1 MAFSQTQRW
10 RHTVGI
16 ATLLA
21 VAAGTVNACGFLA
34 FGKLVANVTGH
45 ATSLGLSISG
55 APGTSAVVVGIWL
68 LAFLAGAM
76 VAGLLMRPLQRR
88 GWTFVYAP
96 PMALEL
102 VLLFTSMFLAD
113 WALRNDAWKPWTV
126 ALLLFAMGVQ
136 NATVTM
142 ASGAVVRTT
151 HLTGMLTDIGLN
163 VARLLSGIEGQER
176 RKASYSLGL
185 HTAIVAGFIGGAA
198 TGTFIWE
205 SFGFYT
211 INLAVFAVTTAMAY
225 DLLLHHREV
234 IERRIRKLH
243 ARRRVPHLS
252 HRTRNASTG
261 FHQIVGRATGPPA

>member
-1 MAFSQTQRW
+1 MAFSQAQRL

-16 ATLLA
+16 AALLA
-21 VAAGTVNACGFLA
+21 IAAGIVNATGFLA

-45 ATSLGLSISG
+45 ATAFGLAVAG
-55 APGTSAVVVGIWL
+55 TPGNSAAVVGAWL
-68 LAFLAGAM
+68 LAFLGGAM

-113 WALRNDAWKPWTV
+113 WAIQDIAWKPWAV
-126 ALLLFAMGVQ
+126 AMLAFAMGVQ

-151 HLTGMLTDIGLN
+151 HLTGIFTDIGLN
-163 VARLLSGIEGQER
+163 LARVVSGLEGVER
-176 RKASYSLGL
+176 RKALKSLGL
-185 HTAIVAGFIGGAA
+185 HTAIVTGFIGGAA
-198 TGTFIWE
+198 IGTLVWQP
-205 SFGFYT
+205 FGFYT
-211 INLAVFAVTTAMAY
+211 ISLGMASVTAAMTY

-234 IERRIRKLH
+234 IERRVRKLQ